1 MLLLDEWA
9 AISQEIKTTI
19 NDSKL
24 FNNNNWGF
32 FFFPQ
37 MKFSLG
43 VG

>member
-24 FNNNNWGF
+24 FNNNNE
-32 FFFPQ
+32 